1 MAARLQDT
9 MKPMHITCQLR
20 DLGLGKSQAI
30 RLSRA
35 YEWAILKGFRQRRKA
50 VRRT

>member
-1 MAARLQDT
+1 MAAELQHY
-9 MKPMHITCQLR
+9 MNPMHTPCRLR
-20 DLGLGKSQAI
+20 DLGLGKSQTI